1 MHCIAIIRAERG
13 RSNHAICFW
22 NDHLSPCAELS
33 HCSPGPFSSLFAAI
47 CRWHAV
53 RWALIRTH
61 CLVISCRACLPRR
74 GGHGTSQRV
83 TGSRL
88 GKIPRF
94 FIYLLLYIYLFIF
107 LVNAAFYFF
116 YHLPFI
122 CRFIDSYEIIMI
134 IVTDFDNFFR
144 VCFSH
149 LLQVPPLSLPPP
161 LFCKRMETWDWKRS
175 WRYWNP
181 LQHPSPSPSH
191 LKHPSFD
198 SS

>member
-1 MHCIAIIRAERG
+1 MNVFKHYHWIFFPTVKGNQWTTKSLGSHWPDSPPIRTLLRLIRVSQNFPEHGPTWTRFGQRERPRHWPGRPSLRHKDDGQSRGEIMHCIAIIRAERG

-88 GKIPRF
+88 GKFPRF
-94 FIYLLLYIYLFIF
+94 FIYLLLYTYLSI
-107 LVNAAFYFF
+107 YFF
-116 YHLPFI
+116 G
-122 CRFIDSYEIIMI
+122 
-134 IVTDFDNFFR
+134 
-144 VCFSH
+144 
-149 LLQVPPLSLPPP
+149 
-161 LFCKRMETWDWKRS
+161 
-175 WRYWNP
+175 
-181 LQHPSPSPSH
+181 
-191 LKHPSFD
+191 
-198 SS
+198 